1 MATFVAQKIS
11 SQAGQSLVARSP
23 FTVEDPN
30 SVWWIQSGSLD
41 VFLTNLIDGR
51 PEGTRFPV
59 VRLESGQAVFGVGAS
74 LENQVLIAV
83 ISPGAKIL
91 RLSLDEFRE
100 RAFAQGEDV
109 AARLLENWVDRLTCA
124 VSEDS
129 HLGQFVYLEAGEKV
143 LVPAPTRALLS
154 KQGLVWA
161 NHAEGGSIFRN
172 AFHLLGDPRLP
183 FIAGACYFPVTRH
196 SWLQSSPGSEVS
208 AIGADEVWKEDPEL
222 TGLQK
227 FHQIAM
233 VFLAIK
239 HEKAEAKEKEAMRTR
254 AAADA
259 SMLQTALLRLTAPI
273 RKLAAFKSGEDRC
286 HNLTFLASEAVGRKL
301 RLEIKPHP
309 DMLQGL
315 RVADPVEAIAR
326 TSGVR
331 TRTVVLRGQWWK
343 EDIGPLLGSIEEGKK
358 PVAIL
363 PRTGKGYV
371 LYHPETK
378 ATIPITA
385 AVAATLN
392 PFGHVFYRPLPAKKV
407 GLLELIKFVLP
418 MCWQELLLIVLT
430 GLAAGLLASVTP
442 AATGII
448 FDTLIPGAERSQL
461 GQMLV
466 ILLIVAC
473 TMAMFTFVRNFVVLR
488 IEGKLDAFIQAAV
501 WDRLLS
507 LPVSFFRKYSSGD
520 LAQRSMGIATIRRTL
535 TGSTMSAIF
544 SGIFSFFSFLLLFY
558 YSWILAL
565 VATGLVSFAFVV
577 TTSCGILQVRLQR
590 RIAHI
595 NGAISSMVLQFING
609 IAKFRVSGTE
619 ARAFAVW
626 AREFSAKKVISTRS
640 RHIMN
645 ALKVFVAC
653 FPVLSLAV
661 IFYVHQDLSTAA
673 QMGSAAAQAS
683 KFKITTGEFLAFFGA
698 FIQFMTSV
706 LLLGAAIVGAVA
718 VIPSYERAKPIFDA
732 IPEVTDQMASPG
744 KLTGGIEVSHLT
756 FRYQAD
762 GPPVLNDVSINIQAG
777 QFVAVVG
784 ASGSGKSTLLR
795 LLLAFEKP
803 ESGAIYFDGQ
813 NLAGINVQE
822 VRRQM
827 GVVLQSSRPV
837 SGSVFQNIVG
847 SAPLAVEDAW
857 EAARLAGIDED
868 IRKMPMGLHTY
879 LSDGGGGISGG
890 QRQRLM
896 IARAIAPRPRIVL
909 FDEATSALDNQTQAI
924 VSRSLESLR
933 ATRVVIAHRL
943 STIKNAD
950 CIFVLDKG
958 NIVQSGTYEELIAQ
972 DGPFREL
979 TQRQMI

>member
-1 MATFVAQKIS
+1 MATFVAETTS
-11 SQAGQSLVARSP
+11 SPAAQP
-23 FTVEDPN
+23 FIVTFPFPVEDPN

-41 VFLTNLIDGR
+41 VFLTSLIDGR
-51 PEGTRFPV
+51 PEGARFPV
-59 VRLESGQAVFGVGAS
+59 VRVENGQAVFGVGS
-74 LENQVLIAV
+74 HLENQVLMAV
-83 ISPGAKIL
+83 ASPGAKIL
-91 RLSLDEFRE
+91 RLSLSEFRE
-100 RAFAQGEDV
+100 HALARAEDM
-109 AARLLENWVDRLTCA
+109 AARLLENWVNQLTCA

-129 HLGQFVYLEAGEKV
+129 HLGPFIYLEPGEKV
-143 LVPAPTRALLS
+143 VVPAPTRALIP
-154 KQGLVWA
+154 KRGLVWA
-161 NHAEGGSIFRN
+161 SHAEGASIFRN

-183 FIAGACYFPVTRH
+183 YIAGESYFPVTRH
-196 SWLQSSPGSEVS
+196 AWLQGNPGTEVRT
-208 AIGADEVWKEDPEL
+208 IGADEVWHEDPQL
-222 TGLQK
+222 LGLQK
-227 FHQIAM
+227 FHRIAM
-233 VFLAIK
+233 TFLAMK
-239 HEKAEAKEKEAMRTR
+239 HEKAENKEKEAMRTR

-259 SMLQTALLRLTAPI
+259 SMLRTALLRLTAPI
-273 RKLAAFKSGEDRC
+273 QKLSGFKSGEDRC
-286 HNLTFLASEAVGRKL
+286 QNPTFLASEAVGRRL

-326 TSGVR
+326 ASGIR

-343 EDIGPLLGSIEEGKK
+343 EDIGPLLGLLEEGKK

-363 PRTGKGYV
+363 PRSGRGYV
-371 LYHPETK
+371 LYNPETK
-378 ATIPITA
+378 TTVPITA
-385 AVAATLN
+385 AVAGTLN
-392 PFGHVFYRPLPAKKV
+392 PFGHIFYRPFPAKKI
-407 GLLELIKFVLP
+407 GIFELIKFVFP
-418 MCWQELLLIVLT
+418 ICWQELLLIVLT
-430 GLAAGLLASVTP
+430 GLAAGLLGSVTP

-448 FDTLIPGAERSQL
+448 FDNLIPGAERGQL
-461 GQMLV
+461 GQLLV
-466 ILLIVAC
+466 ILLIVAF
-473 TMAMFTFVRNFVVLR
+473 TTAMFTFVRNFVVLR
-488 IEGKLDAFIQAAV
+488 IEGKLDAYIQAAV

-520 LAQRSMGIATIRRTL
+520 LAQRSLGIAAIRRTL
-535 TGSTMSAIF
+535 TGSTLSAIF
-544 SGIFSFFSFLLLFY
+544 SGIFSIFSFLLLFY

-565 VATGLVSFAFVV
+565 VATGLVIFSFVV

-595 NGAISSMVLQFING
+595 NGAISSMVLQIING

-626 AREFSAKKVISTRS
+626 AREFSGKKVIATRS
-640 RHIMN
+640 RHILN
-645 ALKVFVAC
+645 VLKVFVAC
-653 FPVLSLAV
+653 FPVLSLAI
-661 IFYVHQDLSTAA
+661 IFYVHQDLSTVAQAA
-673 QMGSAAAQAS
+673 QMS
-683 KFKITTGEFLAFFGA
+683 KIKITTGEFLAFFGA
-698 FIQFMTSV
+698 FVQFMSSV

-744 KLTGGIEVSHLT
+744 KLAGAIEVSHVT

-762 GPPVLNDVSINIQAG
+762 GPAVLNDVSINIHAG

-813 NLAGINVQE
+813 NLAGINVQD

-837 SGSVFQNIVG
+837 TGSVFQNIVG
-847 SAPLAVEDAW
+847 SAPLSVEDAW
-857 EAARLAGIDED
+857 EAARLAGIEED

-958 NIVQSGTYEELIAQ
+958 NIVQSGSYEQLIAQ

-979 TQRQMI
+979 ALRQII